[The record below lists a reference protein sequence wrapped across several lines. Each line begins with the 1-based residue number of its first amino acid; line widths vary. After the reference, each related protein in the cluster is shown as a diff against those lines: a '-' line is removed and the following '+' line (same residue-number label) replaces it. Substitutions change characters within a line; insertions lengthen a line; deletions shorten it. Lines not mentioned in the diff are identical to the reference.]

1 MSALSVEDA
10 MHVSMSLAGPGSI
23 FTDFLSLSYEISTFL
38 FTTVSTYIEVS
49 VASCCFCC
57 CFAFAV
63 DVSGAIYAN
72 TQASAISNLLTWFC
86 FGL

>member
-23 FTDFLSLSYEISTFL
+23 FTDFLSLSY
-38 FTTVSTYIEVS
+38 EVS